1 MQIINKK
8 IMYRTLIS
16 LFAVFFAA
24 ATLSADEVSEIRAMT
39 KEKVD
44 LVIQTLKDTS
54 LSKKEKKEGIL
65 KTIDGLFDFNL
76 MARLSLGKEN
86 WKPLSKSKRKEFS
99 KLFVER
105 LKQSYLDKL
114 DLYTDEEVVVGEAK
128 QTKKNRVEVLTF
140 LVSKDDKKE
149 MTYKLYK
156 SKKKGWLVYDVDVLG
171 VSIVA
176 TYRSQFSGILKKG
189 SMEQLL
195 ERMRSTGELGHDAKT
210 FLRQNYFKLSQNY
223 FAFNA
228 GLHCSIRLSSTLFG
242 N

>member
-8 IMYRTLIS
+8 IMYGTLVS

-24 ATLSADEVSEIRAMT
+24 ATLSADEVSEIQAMT

-65 KTIDGLFDFNL
+65 KTIDDLFDFNL
-76 MARLSLGKEN
+76 MARLSLGKKD
-86 WKPLSKSKRKEFS
+86 WKALSKAKRKEFS
-99 KLFVER
+99 MLFVER

-128 QTKKNRVEVLTF
+128 LTKKNRVEVLTY
-140 LVSKDDKKE
+140 LITKDDKKE

-156 SKKKGWLVYDVDVLG
+156 SKKKGWMVYDVDVLG
-171 VSIVA
+171 VSIVQ
-176 TYRSQFSGILKKG
+176 TYRSQFSGILKKE
-189 SMEQLL
+189 SMEQLM
-195 ERMRSTGELGHDAKT
+195 ERMRSSGELG
-210 FLRQNYFKLSQNY
+210 S
-223 FAFNA
+223 
-228 GLHCSIRLSSTLFG
+228 
-242 N
+242 

>member
-1 MQIINKK
+1 MHIINKK

-24 ATLSADEVSEIRAMT
+24 ATLSADEVSEIQAMT
-39 KEKVD
+39 KEKVY

-76 MARLSLGKEN
+76 MARLSLGKEK

-195 ERMRSTGELGHDAKT
+195 ERMRSTGELG
-210 FLRQNYFKLSQNY
+210 S
-223 FAFNA
+223 
-228 GLHCSIRLSSTLFG
+228 
-242 N
+242 

>member
-1 MQIINKK
+1 MQIMNKK

-16 LFAVFFAA
+16 LFTVFFAA
-24 ATLSADEVSEIRAMT
+24 ATLSADEVSEIQAMT

-76 MARLSLGKEN
+76 MARLSLGKKD
-86 WKPLSKSKRKEFS
+86 WKALSKAKRKEFS
-99 KLFVER
+99 MLFVER

-128 QTKKNRVEVLTF
+128 LTKKNRVEVLTY
-140 LVSKDDKKE
+140 LITKDDKKE

-156 SKKKGWLVYDVDVLG
+156 SKKKRWMVYDVDVLG
-171 VSIVA
+171 VSIVQ
-176 TYRSQFSGILKKG
+176 TYRSQFSGILKKE
-189 SMEQLL
+189 SMEQLM
-195 ERMRSTGELGHDAKT
+195 ERMRSSGELG
-210 FLRQNYFKLSQNY
+210 S
-223 FAFNA
+223 
-228 GLHCSIRLSSTLFG
+228 
-242 N
+242 